1 MHIKENISLSPLTTM
16 KVGGPARFFC
26 EATSLAEIEE
36 GIAFAKEKHLP
47 LFVLGGGSNLL
58 VGDDGYPGLVM
69 RINMKDAV
77 IKEEGDA
84 VLITAGAGH
93 SWDELVAL
101 AVVNDAW
108 GIENLSAIPGTVGGA
123 AVQNIGAYGSELK
136 DAILN
141 VEVYDPSTAHLTMLS
156 SVECHFGYRDSIWK
170 HEGKGLII
178 LRVTFRLEK
187 IAKPNILYKDL
198 AAYFL
203 DKGTTTPSLPEIR
216 AAVVAIRAAKFP
228 DLSKYGTAGSFFK
241 NPIVST
247 HKAEEFLLRF
257 PDSPHFP
264 AGEGLVK
271 LSAAWIIDRALHLRG
286 VKLGQVGCWDAQALV
301 LVNYG
306 GAHAEEVMA
315 FVQEIQKKS
324 LDACGIALEP
334 EVIQL
339 A

>member
-1 MHIKENISLSPLTTM
+1 MNILEHIELAPMTTM
-16 KVGGPARFFC
+16 KVGGLARYFC
-26 EATSLAEIEE
+26 LATSTVEIKE
-36 GIAFAKEKHLP
+36 GVEFAKEKHLP

-58 VGDDGYPGLVM
+58 VGDDEYPGLVM
-69 RINMKDAV
+69 RVAIDDVA
-77 IKEEGDA
+77 IREEGDA
-84 VLITAGAGH
+84 AYISVGAGH
-93 SWDELVAL
+93 SWDDLVAF
-101 AVVNDAW
+101 AVQHGAW

-123 AVQNIGAYGSELK
+123 AVQNIGAYGSEAK
-136 DAILN
+136 DTILE
-141 VEVYDPSTAHLTMLS
+141 VEVYDPNTASLATLTNA
-156 SVECHFGYRDSIWK
+156 ECHFCYRDSIWK

-187 IAKPNILYKDL
+187 FAKPNILYKDL

-203 DKGTTTPSLPEIR
+203 GKSTTTPSLLEIR

-241 NPIVST
+241 NPIVSM

-257 PDSPHFP
+257 PDSPYFP

-315 FVQEIQKKS
+315 FVQMIQKKS
-324 LDACGIALEP
+324 LDACGITLEP